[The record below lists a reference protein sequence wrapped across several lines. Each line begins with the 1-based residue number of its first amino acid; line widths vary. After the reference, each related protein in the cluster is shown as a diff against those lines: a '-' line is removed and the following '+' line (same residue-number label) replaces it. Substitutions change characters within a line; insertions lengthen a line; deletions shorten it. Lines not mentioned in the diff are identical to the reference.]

1 MVISLASPLAP
12 TLRLAAVAALTA
24 AIYWSA
30 VGHLSFVARLKADT
44 GTTVKLPLF
53 VDVALAGGDKYF
65 AANIGTV
72 RGMVASVEP
81 NADSEAGL
89 RVLAAIQKDVSR
101 LNPGHEDNYYVAA
114 GNLVGT
120 PLHADGQW
128 ILRRAIDARPFDFL
142 PPFFYAVNRMHYDKN
157 PVDGARWLQVA
168 AARSGEEENRV
179 ALEKTAA
186 RWLLKGEDP
195 EMVAATLEL
204 MAQQART
211 RSLRLHFEKRA
222 QQARAL
228 LELQQAI
235 DRYTERYAR
244 HPENLAQLVATGIL
258 ARLPDDPFGNGYEM
272 NPDGKAVVRSRPLRA
287 AR

>member
-1 MVISLASPLAP
+1 MGRLASPLAP
-12 TLRLAAVAALTA
+12 SLRLAAVAALA
-24 AIYWSA
+24 VAVYWSA
-30 VGHLSFVARLKADT
+30 VGQMSFVVRQKADT
-44 GTTVKLPLF
+44 GTLVKLPLF

-72 RGMVASVEP
+72 RAMVASVEP

-120 PLHADGQW
+120 RLQADGQW

-211 RSLRLHFEKRA
+211 RSLRQHFEKRA

-228 LELQQAI
+228 FELQQAI
-235 DRYTERYAR
+235 DRYAERFEHR
-244 HPENLAQLVATGIL
+244 PENLEQLVTAGVL
-258 ARLPDDPFGNGYEM
+258 KRLPDDPFGNGYEM
-272 NPDGKAVVRSRPLRA
+272 NGNGKAKVKSRPARA
-287 AR
+287 RR